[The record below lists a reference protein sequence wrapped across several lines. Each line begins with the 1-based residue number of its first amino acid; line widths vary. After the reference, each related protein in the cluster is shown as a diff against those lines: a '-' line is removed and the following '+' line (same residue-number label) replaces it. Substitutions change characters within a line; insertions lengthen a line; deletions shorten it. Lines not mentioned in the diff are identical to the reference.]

1 MRNKILMFL
10 GAAAVLAVV
19 FSVTAFAETD
29 IPPVTDL
36 PQTNYNLIEVLRQS
50 IEMILTA
57 LFTVADKIY
66 QLFGGLFG

>member
-1 MRNKILMFL
+1 MRKKVLMFL

-19 FSVTAFAETD
+19 LSVTAFAETSD
-29 IPPVTDL
+29 PAIETLTD
-36 PQTNYNLIEVLRQS
+36 YNLVEVLRQS
-50 IEMILTA
+50 IEMIMTT